1 MLKIEVSGKHEVR
14 TVNTK
19 NGQMQFIECEAFA
32 HLPNMQ
38 YPILIRITM
47 PKGVNEP
54 YAKGMYQ
61 LAPESFYVG
70 KFNQLELSPRLI
82 PFAADVRRA
91 A

>member
-14 TVNTK
+14 TITK
-19 NGQMQFIECEAFA
+19 NGQNLQFIECEAFA

-38 YPILIRITM
+38 YPILIRLTM

-82 PFAADVRRA
+82 PLAADTRRA

>member
-1 MLKIEVSGKHEVR
+1 MFKVEITGKSEVR
-14 TVNTK
+14 TVNTAK
-19 NGQMQFIECEAFA
+19 GPLQFVECEAFA

-47 PKGVNEP
+47 PKDAKEP
-54 YAKGMYQ
+54 YPKGMYQ

-70 KFNQLELSPRLI
+70 KFNRLELSPRLV
-82 PFAADVRRA
+82 PFTGEVRRA